1 MKLSVFA
8 VLLQDKSFDEACA
21 YLASKGVQAVEI
33 GCGGFPGDAHCKP
46 LELLNDET
54 KLQAFKDTLARH
66 HLDIAALSVH
76 GNAVHPDKAVA
87 EKAHTEFENAVLL
100 AEKLGVETVV
110 TFSGC
115 PGGCPEDKTPNWVTC
130 PWPDDY
136 HPHSGISVERSA
148 DSLLEE
154 GVRILPRAHGVRVAF
169 EMHPGFCVY
178 NPETMMRH
186 PQGRAATTSAPIS
199 IPATCSGRASIP
211 WPPFATWATPSST
224 STPRTPRS
232 TRSTPAIN
240 GVLDTKPYADE
251 IHRSWIFRSVGYGH
265 AHQVWKDMMSALRM
279 VGYDGLISIEHED
292 SLMTPT
298 EGLNKGHR
306 HAQGRYDV
314 RGQGP
319 HVVGIIASP
328 FQSLPCRFGGR
339 VFSI

>member
-136 HPHSGISVERSA
+136 THI
-148 DSLLEE
+148 LEYQWNE
-154 GVRILPRAHGVRVAF
+154 VLIPYWKKESEFCRAHNVRVAF

-178 NPETMMRH
+178 NPETMMKLRNAVGPEIGANFDPSH
-186 PQGRAATTSAPIS
+186 LFWQGIDPVAAIRYLGDAIFYFHAKDTKIDEINT
-199 IPATCSGRASIP
+199 
-211 WPPFATWATPSST
+211 
-224 STPRTPRS
+224 
-232 TRSTPAIN
+232 AIN
-240 GVLDTKPYADE
+240 GVLDTKHYADE
-251 IHRSWIFRSVGYGH
+251 LHRSWIFRSVGYGH
-265 AHQVWKDMMSALRM
+265 SHQVWKDMMSALRL
-279 VGYDGLISIEHED
+279 VGYDGMISIEHED

-298 EGLNKGHR
+298 EGLEKAIAMLKDVMIFESKGEMWW
-306 HAQGRYDV
+306 A
-314 RGQGP
+314 
-319 HVVGIIASP
+319 
-328 FQSLPCRFGGR
+328 
-339 VFSI
+339 

>member
-136 HPHSGISVERSA
+136 THI
-148 DSLLEE
+148 LEYQWNE
-154 GVRILPRAHGVRVAF
+154 VLSPYWKKESEFCRAHNVRVAF

-178 NPETMMRH
+178 NPETMMRIRKACGDNIGANFDPSH
-186 PQGRAATTSAPIS
+186 LFWQGIDPVAAIRYLGDAIFYFHAKDTKIDEINT
-199 IPATCSGRASIP
+199 G
-211 WPPFATWATPSST
+211 
-224 STPRTPRS
+224 
-232 TRSTPAIN
+232 IN
-240 GVLDTKPYADE
+240 GVLDTKPYSDE

-265 AHQVWKDMMSALRM
+265 AHQTWKDMMSALRM
-279 VGYDGLISIEHED
+279 VGYDGPISIEHED
-292 SLMTPT
+292 SLMTPS
-298 EGLNKGHR
+298 EGLNK
-306 HAQGRYDV
+306 AIAMLKDV
-314 RGQGP
+314 MMFEAKGP
-319 HVVGIIASP
+319 MWWA
-328 FQSLPCRFGGR
+328 
-339 VFSI
+339 

>member
-54 KLQAFKDTLARH
+54 KLQSFKDTLARH

-136 HPHSGISVERSA
+136 THI
-148 DSLLEE
+148 LEYQWNE
-154 GVRILPRAHGVRVAF
+154 VLIPYWKKESEFCRAHNVRVAF

-178 NPETMMRH
+178 NPETMMRIRKACGDNIGANFDPSH
-186 PQGRAATTSAPIS
+186 LFWQGIDPVAAIRYL
-199 IPATCSGRASIP
+199 GD
-211 WPPFATWATPSST
+211 
-224 STPRTPRS
+224 
-232 TRSTPAIN
+232 AIFYFHAKDTKIDEINTGVN
-240 GVLDTKPYADE
+240 GVLDTKPYSDE

-265 AHQVWKDMMSALRM
+265 AHQTWKDMMSALRM
-279 VGYDGLISIEHED
+279 VGYDGPISIEHED
-292 SLMTPT
+292 SLMTPS
-298 EGLNKGHR
+298 EGLNK
-306 HAQGRYDV
+306 AIAMLKDV
-314 RGQGP
+314 MMFEAKGP
-319 HVVGIIASP
+319 MWWA
-328 FQSLPCRFGGR
+328 
-339 VFSI
+339 